1 MINVVKLATVWA
13 FGFMFVAATPRAW
26 ADDDCRSSCAEAD
39 LDSLCARLDWTGTDW
54 CLSIRYEIEL
64 EDIDPRDAFELVL
77 TPLYC
82 GRELV
87 DASNQVVRTSAPL
100 EFRAHCDDDEVELE
114 DEITVRLG
122 ETLIE
127 DPFQLRIVGEVICR
141 SSNKVLDDDST
152 CVKVGRL
159 PPQFEEQVAVY
170 EEPVFVGPPP
180 PLPPPPPPVV
190 FYRPPPPVVIHRSY
204 FPYRGYVECH
214 PRWHNG
220 SVHVSVGW

>member
-1 MINVVKLATVWA
+1 MSNVVRLATVGA
-13 FGFMFVAATPRAW
+13 FGFVLFAATPRAG

-64 EDIDPRDAFELVL
+64 EDVHPRDAFELVL
-77 TPLYC
+77 TPLYR

-87 DASNQVVRTSAPL
+87 DASEQVVRVSAPL
-100 EFRAHCDDDEVELE
+100 EFRSRCDDDEAELE

-127 DPFQLRIVGEVICR
+127 DPFDLRVCGEVICR
-141 SSNKVLDDDST
+141 TSGKVLDDDST

-159 PPQFEEQVAVY
+159 PPQFVEEVVAY
-170 EEPVFVGPPP
+170 EEPVFEG
-180 PLPPPPPPVV
+180 PPPPPPVPPV
-190 FYRPPPPVVIHRSY
+190 VVYRPPPPVVIYRPFVRY
-204 FPYRGYVECH
+204 RPYYECR
-214 PRWHNG
+214 PWWRRG
-220 SVHVSVGW
+220 SVRIDVDW